1 MIKTLMGSIR
11 DYMKVTVAT
20 PLLVLGEVLCEML
33 IPFITAN
40 LIDAIKDGATVAEML
55 PTAGFLVLIALTSL
69 AFGAAAGV
77 TAMRA
82 AASPRTCVTTCST
95 RSRRSALPT
104 SMSSRAPRSS
114 RA

>member
-55 PTAGFLVLIALTSL
+55 PTAGLLVLIALTSL

-77 TAMRA
+77 MRA

-95 RSRRSALPT
+95 KSRRSALPT

>member
-11 DYMKVTVAT
+11 DYMKVAVAT
-20 PLLVLGEVLCEML
+20 PLLVLGEVLCEVL

-40 LIDAIKDGATVAEML
+40 LIDAIKDGAPL
-55 PTAGFLVLIALTSL
+55 PASPA
-69 AFGAAAGV
+69 
-77 TAMRA
+77 AMRA

-114 RA
+114 RV